1 MKVATIAIQTNNAM
15 FSKLL
20 SMKKQK
26 KLFIVY
32 IYSFEIMLLSK
43 SKNHQL
49 VVLNEEPREVLQM
62 YPLTSV
68 NIFNNVRK

>member
-32 IYSFEIMLLSK
+32 INSFEIMLLSI